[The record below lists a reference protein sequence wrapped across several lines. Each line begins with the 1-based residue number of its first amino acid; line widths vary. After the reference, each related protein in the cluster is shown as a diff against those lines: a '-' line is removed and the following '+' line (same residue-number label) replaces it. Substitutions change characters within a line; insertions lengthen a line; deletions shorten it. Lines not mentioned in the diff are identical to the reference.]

1 MGEQLATS
9 IARSVTSSIGR
20 QIGTAIVRGVLGSI
34 LKR

>member
-1 MGEQLATS
+1 MV
-9 IARSVTSSIGR
+9 RSVTSSIGR